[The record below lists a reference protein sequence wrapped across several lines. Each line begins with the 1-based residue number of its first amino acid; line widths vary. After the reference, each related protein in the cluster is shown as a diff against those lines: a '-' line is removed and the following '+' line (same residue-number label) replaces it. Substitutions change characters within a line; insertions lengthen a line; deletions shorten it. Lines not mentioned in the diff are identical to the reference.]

1 MKNYIP
7 YYEDIMMWLV
17 DYCKRHHIEINFV
30 NYLDPKAKSYAFRL
44 PKVIYFNDKWFRI
57 DEKPFL
63 LAHEIG
69 HTMCARED
77 MVKSSDSYCNKSKNE
92 CKANRFAIRLL
103 RKYCEENDIFFDS
116 VYNFASFF
124 GIPSRCFYILEEA
137 CC

>member
-1 MKNYIP
+1 MRNYENN
-7 YYEDIMMWLV
+7 YEDIMMWLV
-17 DYCKRHHIEINFV
+17 DYCKRHHIEINFIS
-30 NYLDPKAKSYAFRL
+30 NLDSTAKSYTFRCL
-44 PKVIYFNDKWFRI
+44 KMIYFNDKWFRV

-69 HTMCARED
+69 HAMCARED
-77 MVKSSDSYCNKSKNE
+77 MVNAHDLYSNKSKNE

-103 RKYCEENDIFFDS
+103 KKYCEENDIFFDS

-137 CC
+137 YS